1 MIEIDILNKLNAPT
15 REERL
20 ANLKEVLKT
29 AKFPPMVPQYINNH
43 IHTTYSFSPYSPT
56 AAVYAARMEGLCTAG
71 IIDHDSIS
79 GAREFLAAAELVGM
93 PVTVGMECRVSM
105 DGTAMQGKR
114 TNNPD
119 QVGVSYMTI
128 QSVPHDKI
136 EQLNAWFAPY
146 RAARGRRNRAMV
158 EKINALLDGI
168 ALDYDRDVLPLSEA
182 KEDGGVTE
190 RHLMYALAK
199 KMAQKAGKGQPMVD
213 YLASI
218 GLSLSEKQKTQM
230 LDTAYPFYEYD
241 LLGILKSAFVPKIYI
256 DATEECPNVRDVA
269 KLCDEIDALLC
280 YAYLG
285 DVTASVTGD
294 KKAQK
299 FEDDYL
305 DDVIACIKD
314 CGIRAVTYMPTR
326 NTPEQL
332 TRLRRLCDENG
343 LFQVSGE
350 DINSPRQSFVIKAME
365 NPLFS
370 KYQTAFSIFPI
381 CHIPV
386 FPLLQ
391 ILHKHNSGKNAS
403 ATEDL
408 SFVFQSVE
416 TNTGCGYRHCRP
428 HKRSVHTRETICAD
442 LSYGNDC

>member
-1 MIEIDILNKLNAPT
+1 MIDITILEKLNAPT
-15 REERL
+15 KQARL
-20 ANLKEVLKT
+20 ANLKVLLET
-29 AKFPPMVPQYINNH
+29 ADFPPAVPQYINNH

-79 GAREFLAAAELVGM
+79 GAREFLEAAVAGM
-93 PVTVGMECRVSM
+93 AATIGMECRASM

-119 QVGVSYMTI
+119 QLGISYMTI
-128 QSVPHDKI
+128 QSVPHDRI
-136 EQLNAWFAPY
+136 EEVNAFFAPY
-146 RAARGRRNRAMV
+146 RAARGVRNRKMV
-158 EKINALLDGI
+158 ARINALLSGI
-168 ALDYDRDVLPLSEA
+168 ELDYDRDVLPLSEA
-182 KEDGGVTE
+182 REDGGVTE
-190 RHLMYALAK
+190 RHLMYALAIAMVK
-199 KMAQKAGKGQPMVD
+199 KAGKGQPMVD
-213 YLASI
+213 YLSSI
-218 GLSLSEKQKTQM
+218 GLRLSEKQTAQM

-256 DATEECPNVRDVA
+256 DAADECPNVRDVA
-269 KLCDEIDALLC
+269 ALCARVDALLC

-332 TRLRRLCDENG
+332 ARLRRLCEENG

-350 DINSPRQSFVIKAME
+350 DINSPRQSFVIRAME

-370 KYQTAFSIFPI
+370 NLIDATWKLIQHEKDGSPI
-381 CHIPV
+381 C
-386 FPLLQ
+386 
-391 ILHKHNSGKNAS
+391 
-403 ATEDL
+403 
-408 SFVFQSVE
+408 
-416 TNTGCGYRHCRP
+416 
-428 HKRSVHTRETICAD
+428 
-442 LSYGNDC
+442 